1 MRRREQLLQSGAVMN
16 CAHNINPHPAV
27 PLKGWE
33 EEVKYFRMKLNMGQ
47 NRGGWETGRA
57 EGVLIFV
64 FISCYLILF

>member
-33 EEVKYFRMKLNMGQ
+33 EEVKYFRMKLSMGQ
-47 NRGGWETGRA
+47 NRGPGK
-57 EGVLIFV
+57 
-64 FISCYLILF
+64 